1 MEKILVDTDILIEFF
16 RIKDRSLSLY
26 SKIFRINT
34 HIPMISS
41 VTIAELFAGRSIQDK
56 REEAI
61 LKEFLSKVEILYSNF
76 EVMKLTGEI
85 MRSSDYK
92 ATFQDAEIASCA
104 LYYELPLLTKN
115 VKDFCKILGLKLFD
129 ENG

>member
-56 REEAI
+56 REDAI
-61 LKEFLSKVEILYSNF
+61 LKEVTIQLFPIKLEIF
-76 EVMKLTGEI
+76 FIICV
-85 MRSSDYK
+85 
-92 ATFQDAEIASCA
+92 
-104 LYYELPLLTKN
+104 
-115 VKDFCKILGLKLFD
+115 
-129 ENG
+129 

>member
-16 RIKDRSLSLY
+16 RIKERSRCLY

-34 HIPMISS
+34 NIQVISS
-41 VTIAELFAGRSIQDK
+41 VTVAELFAGRSI
-56 REEAI
+56 EEKKEELI

-85 MRSSDYK
+85 MRVSEYK
-92 ATFQDAEIASCA
+92 ITFQDAEIAACS
-104 LYYELPLLTKN
+104 LYYNLPLLTKN
-115 VKDFCKILGLKLFD
+115 KKDFKKIKGLKLFD
-129 ENG
+129 Y